1 MNVQLLIDSIVRQ
14 TTVLIAQLATA
25 GGARTPLARIANQ
38 VFVEL
43 AAELEGQGLSRKVT
57 ADMFGISLRSYQRK
71 VHRLRES
78 RTEQGRSL
86 WEAVFDYVSER
97 GLTARRDV
105 LERFRRD
112 DAQSVRGILRD
123 LVESGLVFMTGSGED
138 ALYRVASESE
148 LGQAA
153 GGERGADAL
162 VWALIYREGPLSR
175 GQLRDRLSLEDP
187 ALDAVLLR
195 LSQAGHVEREERGLE
210 PLYRSERL
218 VLGSSTG
225 AGAGWEA
232 AVYDHFQAVVRTVCA
247 RLDRDTARE
256 GYRDY
261 IGGSTYSLDVSPA
274 HPLRAEVL
282 GTLAA
287 IRAQLG
293 ELRRRVNEHNAQLA
307 PERRGL
313 RERVVVYAGQCV
325 LPDAELT
332 LSEDSSDKETE

>member
-43 AAELEGQGLSRKVT
+43 AAELEGHGLSRKVT

-71 VHRLRES
+71 VHRVRES

-86 WEAVFDYVSER
+86 WEAMFDHLAEH
-97 GLTARRDV
+97 GLLTRRNV

-112 DAQSVRGILRD
+112 DEQSVRGILRD
-123 LVESGLVFMTGSGED
+123 LVDSGLVFMTGAGDD
-138 ALYRVASESE
+138 ALYRVASEAE
-148 LGQAA
+148 LGLAA
-153 GGERGADAL
+153 TSVKRADAL
-162 VWALIYREGPLSR
+162 AWALIYREGPLTR
-175 GQLRDRLSLEDP
+175 AQLGDRLALDEP
-187 ALDAVLLR
+187 ALEAMLTQLVK
-195 LSQAGHVEREERGLE
+195 AGHVEREERGLE
-210 PLYRSERL
+210 TLYRSERL
-218 VLGSSTG
+218 APEPSAV
-225 AGAGWEA
+225 AGWEA

-256 GYRDY
+256 GYREY
-261 IGGSTYSLDVSPA
+261 IGGSTYSLDIHPE

-287 IRAQLG
+287 IRDQLG
-293 ELRRRVNEHNAQLA
+293 DLRKRVNEHNASVKG
-307 PERRGL
+307 RRPQ

-325 LPDAELT
+325 LPESEL
-332 LSEDSSDKETE
+332 DKDE

>member
-43 AAELEGQGLSRKVT
+43 AEELEGQGLSRKVT

-71 VHRLRES
+71 VQRLRES

-86 WEAVFDYVSER
+86 WEAVLDH
-97 GLTARRDV
+97 LTAEGLCTRSAV

-123 LVESGLVFMTGSGED
+123 LVESGLVFMTGSGEE
-138 ALYRVASESE
+138 ALYRTASESE
-148 LGQAA
+148 LGRGAVS
-153 GGERGADAL
+153 ERGADAIA
-162 VWALIYREGPLSR
+162 WALIYREGPLSR
-175 GQLRDRLSLEDP
+175 AQLGDRLALEG
-187 ALDAVLLR
+187 AVLDAVLGR
-195 LSQAGHVEREERGLE
+195 LQRGGHVQREERGLE
-210 PLYRSERL
+210 TLYRSERL
-218 VLGSSTG
+218 VFEADT
-225 AGAGWEA
+225 GAGWEA

-247 RLDRDTARE
+247 RLDRDTASE
-256 GYRDY
+256 GYREY
-261 IGGSTYSLDVSPA
+261 IGGSTYSLDVGPE

-287 IRAQLG
+287 IRGQLG
-293 ELRRRVNEHNAQLA
+293 DLRRRVNEHNAAQGDGQ
-307 PERRGL
+307 RRL

-325 LPDAELT
+325 LPE
-332 LSEDSSDKETE
+332 EGV

>member
-86 WEAVFDYVSER
+86 WEAVFDHLAER
-97 GLTARRDV
+97 GVIARRDV
-105 LERFRRD
+105 LERFRHD

-123 LVESGLVFMTGSGED
+123 LVDSGLVFMTGSGED
-138 ALYRVASESE
+138 ALFRVASESE

-153 GGERGADAL
+153 ASARRADAL
-162 VWALIYREGPLSR
+162 VWALIYREGPLTR
-175 GQLRDRLSLEDP
+175 AQLGDRLALEEP
-187 ALDAVLLR
+187 ALEAVLTHLV
-195 LSQAGHVEREERGLE
+195 QAGHVEREERGLE
-210 PLYRSERL
+210 PLYRSEHL
-218 VLGSSTG
+218 VPESS

-256 GYRDY
+256 GYREY
-261 IGGSTYSLDVSPA
+261 IGGSTYSLDIHPQ

-293 ELRRRVNEHNAQLA
+293 DLRKRVNEHNAALPHA
-307 PERRGL
+307 ERAQ
-313 RERVVVYAGQCV
+313 RERGVVYAGQCV
-325 LPDAELT
+325 LPDEL
-332 LSEDSSDKETE
+332 DDKEIK

>member
-86 WEAVFDYVSER
+86 WEAVFDHLAER
-97 GLTARRDV
+97 GLITRRDV

-112 DAQSVRGILRD
+112 DVQSVRGILRD
-123 LVESGLVFMTGSGED
+123 LVDSGLVFMTGSGDD
-138 ALYRVASESE
+138 ALYRIASESE

-153 GGERGADAL
+153 SGERRADAL
-162 VWALIYREGPLSR
+162 VWALIYREGPLTR
-175 GQLRDRLSLEDP
+175 AQLGDRLALEEP
-187 ALDAVLLR
+187 ALEAVLAYLVH
-195 LSQAGHVEREERGLE
+195 AGHIEREELGLE
-210 PLYRSERL
+210 TSYRSERL
-218 VLGSSTG
+218 VPEPD

-256 GYRDY
+256 GYREY
-261 IGGSTYSLDVSPA
+261 IGGSTYSLDIHRE
-274 HPLRAEVL
+274 HPLRGEVL

-293 ELRRRVNEHNAQLA
+293 DLRRRVNEHNASLVPDQRPA
-307 PERRGL
+307 

-325 LPDAELT
+325 LPDSELET
-332 LSEDSSDKETE
+332 AGPSNDKGSE